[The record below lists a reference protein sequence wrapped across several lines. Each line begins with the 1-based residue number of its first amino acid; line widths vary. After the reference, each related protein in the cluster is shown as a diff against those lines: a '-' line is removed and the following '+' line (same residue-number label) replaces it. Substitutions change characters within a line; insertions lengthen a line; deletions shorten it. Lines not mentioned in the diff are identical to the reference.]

1 MDISL
6 RDVVLLLH
14 VAGAIA
20 WIGSVLALEVVG
32 TRIRAR
38 EDHAGAV
45 AFAGDHAFF
54 TRAVALPGSL
64 VLLLSGGWLMH
75 DLHLHLGSSW
85 WLGAGIGA
93 WIVAFLG
100 STMLRGPQLAR
111 VVKLAAEHGADDEDV
126 RWRTR
131 QVLLVARGELL
142 LLTVALALMVLR
154 PTT

>member
-1 MDISL
+1 MDSL
-6 RDVVLLLH
+6 RDVVLALH

-20 WIGSVLALEVVG
+20 WIGSVLVLTVVG
-32 TRIRAR
+32 TRVRSR
-38 EDHAGAV
+38 DDHDAAI
-45 AFAGDHAFF
+45 AFAGRHARF

-64 VLLLSGGWLMH
+64 VLLLSGGWLAH
-75 DLHLHLGSSW
+75 DLDLHLGTNW

-111 VVKLAAEHGADDEDV
+111 VVKLAAERGADDEDV

-142 LLTVALALMVLR
+142 LLTVALVLMVLQ